1 MRVEE
6 LTYDCLKISVNTKY
20 YLILTYKLQRL
31 LSLERV
37 LDFLKDARFWA
48 SFFAS
53 ITFKNQKNKEIR
65 RKLFKGCDHGKRYD

>member
-6 LTYDCLKISVNTKY
+6 LKYDCLNISVNTRY

-53 ITFKNQKNKEIR
+53 ITSKKTKKYKNQKKIFYEVQSWI
-65 RKLFKGCDHGKRYD
+65 KV

>member
-6 LTYDCLKISVNTKY
+6 LIYDCLKVSVNTKY
-20 YLILTYKLQRL
+20 YLTLTYKLQRL

-53 ITFKNQKNKEIR
+53 ITSKIQKNIKIR
-65 RKLFKGCDHGKRYD
+65 RKLFKRYNHG